1 MKHTILKIVKNN
13 FSWSLQAENNIED
26 TQNRNISLITSD
38 YQVNWLEHSDF
49 TIPPPP
55 MPTQQQEQHVQGNF
69 IKGIDNKAVRI
80 EVI

>member
-1 MKHTILKIVKNN
+1 MNN
-13 FSWSLQAENNIED
+13 CSWSLQAENDIED